1 MYLPV
6 VNVSF
11 TFRITNH
18 LKWRQPPWYLTKTLL
33 EREEVSFMVVCWT
46 SVQVDISFLTC
57 QFYKEMLIRALPFH
71 PDPTLICFCNKSEW
85 NCKEATQSRS
95 IYPGQQIEVS
105 VVAIDQSNSAIPAL
119 IHTTVRS
126 GHNLTVSETISYE
139 TGENCTSRNHSVTP
153 KNLFNQLE
161 LYPQH

>member
-1 MYLPV
+1 MELQRS
-6 VNVSF
+6 NS
-11 TFRITNH
+11 
-18 LKWRQPPWYLTKTLL
+18 
-33 EREEVSFMVVCWT
+33 
-46 SVQVDISFLTC
+46 
-57 QFYKEMLIRALPFH
+57 
-71 PDPTLICFCNKSEW
+71 
-85 NCKEATQSRS
+85 ATQSRS

-126 GHNLTVSETISYE
+126 GHNLTVSETISCE

-161 LYPQH
+161 LYPALSQEIQYTLL

>member
-1 MYLPV
+1 
-6 VNVSF
+6 
-11 TFRITNH
+11 
-18 LKWRQPPWYLTKTLL
+18 
-33 EREEVSFMVVCWT
+33 MVVCWT
-46 SVQVDISFLTC
+46 SVQVHISFLTC

-71 PDPTLICFCNKSEW
+71 PTLHCFVSVTSEW

-95 IYPGQQIEVS
+95 IYPGQQVEVS
-105 VVAIDQSNSAIPAL
+105 VVAIDQSNSAIPAQ

-153 KNLFNQLE
+153 NNFLTNYSSTPVLGQEIRYTL
-161 LYPQH
+161 L